1 MRRTVLVARWL
12 APLGG
17 GVLVA
22 LSLPPFG
29 LWPLALCGVAI
40 LAWSLRGQ
48 PTVSRAAAGFLAGV
62 GQFAIGL
69 AWADKFTLLGYS
81 GLVILHSAMFAV
93 ACVLVPGGPARA
105 PATAGLLTLAE
116 WARER
121 WPFGG
126 VPPGGIAFGQLGS
139 PLVGTARVGGT
150 VLLVGVTYLAGVSI
164 SELAACWFQRRGRHG
179 VHDNGL
185 IAGCLSLAVVVALA
199 IWGAFA
205 ADGGPPVRT
214 LRVAIVQGGGRRG
227 LSDVQVSASDVYA
240 AALRATTIVHPPVE
254 LVLWPEDVVALGE
267 PLKGS
272 PQAAQLS
279 AIARRL
285 HTTLVAGITEPVGAT
300 QFRNEIVTYSP
311 SGALVAVFEKVH
323 RVPFGEYVPWRSF
336 VSHLANLEA
345 IPRDA
350 IPGHGSGMIST
361 PVGRV
366 AVLVSYETFFPDRG
380 RSGVTAGGRLI
391 LVPTNTSSYSSEQ
404 APAQEMAASRLQA
417 IEEGR
422 DLLQAAPTGYSAVV
436 DNRGDV
442 LRLTR
447 LSVSAVLRAT
457 VALRDGT
464 TLYTRFG
471 DLPTVLLALCASLV
485 AWVLA
490 IAERRREKSLRKTA
504 RPPQ

>member
-1 MRRTVLVARWL
+1 M
-12 APLGG
+12 
-17 GVLVA
+17 
-22 LSLPPFG
+22 
-29 LWPLALCGVAI
+29 
-40 LAWSLRGQ
+40 
-48 PTVSRAAAGFLAGV
+48 
-62 GQFAIGL
+62 
-69 AWADKFTLLGYS
+69 
-81 GLVILHSAMFAV
+81 
-93 ACVLVPGGPARA
+93 
-105 PATAGLLTLAE
+105 
-116 WARER
+116 
-121 WPFGG
+121 
-126 VPPGGIAFGQLGS
+126 
-139 PLVGTARVGGT
+139 
-150 VLLVGVTYLAGVSI
+150 
-164 SELAACWFQRRGRHG
+164 
-179 VHDNGL
+179 
-185 IAGCLSLAVVVALA
+185 
-199 IWGAFA
+199 
-205 ADGGPPVRT
+205 RT

-336 VSHLANLEA
+336 FSHLANLEA

-471 DLPTVLLALCASLV
+471 DLPTVLLALCRVTRGLGARY
-485 AWVLA
+485 
-490 IAERRREKSLRKTA
+490 RRAPPREE
-504 RPPQ
+504 PQEDSTPSAMT